1 MATPLAF
8 TGQSTHPMAAVRTAF
23 ANEQYW
29 KDRIEAVGGPNARI
43 DSLAING
50 DQVRVDMVQTIPAS
64 ELPAQI
70 TAIKPD
76 GLTIPRTEI
85 WHGNGG
91 TVEARVDGAPATITG
106 SLTVTEVGSGST
118 FVVDATIE
126 VKIPL
131 FGKKIEAAIQ
141 QHLTELLEREAEFT
155 DNWLSSH

>member
-8 TGQSTHPMAAVRTAF
+8 TAHSTHPMAAVRAAF
-23 ANEQYW
+23 ADEQYW
-29 KDRIEAVGGPNARI
+29 KDRIEAVGGPGARI
-43 DSLAING
+43 DNISISG
-50 DQVRVDMVQTIPAS
+50 DNVRVEMVQAISPDD
-64 ELPAQI
+64 LPAQI
-70 TAIKPD
+70 TAIKPE
-76 GLTIPRTEI
+76 GLIIPRIET

-91 TVEARVDGAPATITG
+91 TVEAHVDGAPANVNGT
-106 SLTVTEVGSGST
+106 LTVTDDGTGST
-118 FVVDATIE
+118 FVVDASID

>member
-8 TGQSTHPMAAVRTAF
+8 TAHSTHSMAAVRAAF

-43 DSLAING
+43 DAISIDG
-50 DQVRVDMVQTIPAS
+50 DNVRVDMTQTIPAS

-70 TAIKPD
+70 TAIKPE
-76 GLTIPRTEI
+76 GLVIPRTET
-85 WHGNGG
+85 WHGQGG
-91 TVEARVDGAPATITG
+91 TVEAHVDGAPANVNGT
-106 SLTVTEVGSGST
+106 LTVTDTGNGST
-118 FVVDATIE
+118 FVVDASID

>member
-8 TGQSTHPMAAVRTAF
+8 TAHSTHPMAAVRAAF
-23 ANEQYW
+23 ADEQYW

-43 DSLAING
+43 ENLAING
-50 DQVRVDMVQTIPAS
+50 DQVRVDMVQTIPAE

-70 TAIKPD
+70 TAIKPN
-76 GLTIPRTEI
+76 GLIIPRTEI
-85 WHGNGG
+85 WHGSGG
-91 TVEARVDGAPATITG
+91 TVEAHVDGAPANVNGT
-106 SLTVTEVGSGST
+106 LTVTDDGTGST
-118 FVVDATIE
+118 FVVDASID

-141 QHLTELLEREAEFT
+141 EHLSALLEREAEFT

>member
-1 MATPLAF
+1 MT
-8 TGQSTHPMAAVRTAF
+8 AVRAAF

-43 DSLAING
+43 DSLRIDG
-50 DQVRVDMVQTIPAS
+50 DNVRVEMTQTIPAS

-70 TAIKPD
+70 TNIKPN
-76 GLTIPRTEI
+76 GLIIPRIET

-91 TVEARVDGAPATITG
+91 TVEAHVDGAPANING
-106 SLTVTEVGSGST
+106 SLTVSGDDKGSS
-118 FVVDATIE
+118 FVVDASID

>member
-8 TGQSTHPMAAVRTAF
+8 TAHSTHPMAAVRAAF
-23 ANEQYW
+23 ADEQYW

-43 DSLAING
+43 DSIAITG
-50 DQVRVDMVQTIPAS
+50 DQVRVAMVQTIPPS
-64 ELPAQI
+64 ELPPQI
-70 TAIKPD
+70 TTIKPD
-76 GLTIPRTEI
+76 GLVIPRIET
-85 WHGNGG
+85 WHGSGG
-91 TVEARVDGAPATITG
+91 TVEAHVDGAPATVNGT
-106 SLTVTEVGSGST
+106 LTVTDDGSGST
-118 FVVDATIE
+118 FVVDGSID

>member
-8 TGQSTHPMAAVRTAF
+8 TGHSTHPMAAVRAAF

-43 DSLAING
+43 ESLAING
-50 DQVRVDMVQTIPAS
+50 DQVRVDMVQTIPAA

-85 WHGNGG
+85 WHGSGG
-91 TVEARVDGAPATITG
+91 TVEAYVDGAPATITG
-106 SLTVTEVGSGST
+106 SLTVTEDGTGST

>member
-1 MATPLAF
+1 
-8 TGQSTHPMAAVRTAF
+8 MAAVRAAF

-29 KDRIEAVGGPNARI
+29 KDRIEAVGGPGARI
-43 DSLAING
+43 ESIDITGA
-50 DQVRVDMVQTIPAS
+50 QVRVAMVQTIPAS

-76 GLTIPRTEI
+76 GLIIPRIET
-85 WHGNGG
+85 WHGDGG
-91 TVEARVDGAPATITG
+91 TVEAHVDGAPANVNGT
-106 SLTVTEVGSGST
+106 LTVTDDGTGST

-155 DNWLSSH
+155 DSWLSSH